1 MASKRVLIV
10 EDEAVL
16 RRIVADAVERAGYSV
31 AVASDGEEGLRLFE
45 SEQPHLV
52 IADIMM
58 PRLDGLEMVRS
69 MRRAGGVTQFL
80 FLSARSGAD
89 DVVEGFR
96 AGGHDYLRKPFALNE
111 LMARVEALLARHADS
126 VGGDVIT
133 IGNYRF
139 DANRWTLTL
148 DGATRR
154 LTARESAVLA
164 MLARKSGDVVDSST
178 LLRDIWGDD
187 SYYNL
192 RSLNVFVSRLRG
204 YLSGDRRVEI
214 LSIRGEGYRLIVEQR

>member
-31 AVASDGEEGLRLFE
+31 AVASDGEEGLRLFL

-111 LMARVEALLARHADS
+111 LMARVEALLARVDDADS
-126 VGGDVIT
+126 VMENGRASV
-133 IGNYRF
+133 
-139 DANRWTLTL
+139 
-148 DGATRR
+148 
-154 LTARESAVLA
+154 
-164 MLARKSGDVVDSST
+164 
-178 LLRDIWGDD
+178 
-187 SYYNL
+187 
-192 RSLNVFVSRLRG
+192 
-204 YLSGDRRVEI
+204 
-214 LSIRGEGYRLIVEQR
+214 

>member
-69 MRRAGGVTQFL
+69 MRRTGGVTQFL

-111 LMARVEALLARHADS
+111 LMARVEAHLARVDDADS
-126 VGGDVIT
+126 VT
-133 IGNYRF
+133 EYAIGSYRF
-139 DANRWTLTL
+139 VPAEQTLVRNDAVTHLST
-148 DGATRR
+148 
-154 LTARESAVLA
+154 RESAILA
-164 MLARKSGDVVDSST
+164 ALSAEMGSVVSSHRMLM
-178 LLRDIWGDD
+178 DIWGDD

-192 RSLNVFVSRLRG
+192 RSMNVFISKLRG
-204 YLSGDRRVEI
+204 YLAEDKGIEI
-214 LSIRGEGYRLIVEQR
+214 ISIRGVGYKLVVR

>member
-31 AVASDGEEGLRLFE
+31 AVASDGEEGLRLFL

-69 MRRAGGVTQFL
+69 MRRAGGVTQIL

-111 LMARVEALLARHADS
+111 LMARVEALLARVDDGDS
-126 VGGDVIT
+126 VT
-133 IGNYRF
+133 EYAIGSYRF
-139 DANRWTLTL
+139 VPAEQTLVRNDAVTHLST
-148 DGATRR
+148 
-154 LTARESAVLA
+154 RESAILA
-164 MLARKSGDVVDSST
+164 ALSAEMGSVVSSHRMLM
-178 LLRDIWGDD
+178 DIWGDD

-192 RSLNVFVSRLRG
+192 RSMNVFISKLRG
-204 YLSGDRRVEI
+204 YLAEDKGIEI
-214 LSIRGEGYRLIVEQR
+214 ISIRGVGYKLVVR